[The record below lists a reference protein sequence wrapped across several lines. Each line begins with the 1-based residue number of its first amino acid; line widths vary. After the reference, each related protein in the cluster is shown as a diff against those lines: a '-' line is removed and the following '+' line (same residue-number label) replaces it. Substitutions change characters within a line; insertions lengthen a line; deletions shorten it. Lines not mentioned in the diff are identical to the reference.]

1 MLTYGWSVDFPRC
14 NPNILEADKALELSK
29 REKIVTIPSNRGLIS
44 SNDRSLS
51 KKTLSLRKV
60 IATRIQLISIL
71 DIAPPLLAQL
81 IAYQLQYSILPS

>member
-14 NPNILEADKALELSK
+14 NLNILEADKALELSK
-29 REKIVTIPSNRGLIS
+29 REKMVTIPSNRGLIS
-44 SNDRSLS
+44 SNNRSLS
-51 KKTLSLRKV
+51 KKTLSLRKI

-81 IAYQLQYSILPS
+81 IAYQLQYNILPS